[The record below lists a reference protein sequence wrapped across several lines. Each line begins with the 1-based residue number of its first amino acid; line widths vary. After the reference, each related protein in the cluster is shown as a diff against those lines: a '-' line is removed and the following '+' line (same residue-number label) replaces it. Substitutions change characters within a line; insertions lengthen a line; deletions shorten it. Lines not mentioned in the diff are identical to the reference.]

1 MNIKKTI
8 TALTMIAGMS
18 AGTVQASGT
27 YIGINFGKSDGK
39 EWVSEEDVTQIFLA
53 AGTSAPTSGHGDT
66 ADSAMKI
73 LFGVATSDNIDL
85 RLGYANLGEATFEA
99 SNGIVNAEGSVENQG
114 VFADLLARFKPAER
128 LSLYGKMGLAFMKT
142 DITFNAIGPGGFYE
156 DELQGSSFV
165 FVPGVG
171 ISLDITERFGL
182 TAEYERYL
190 DVGDDEETG
199 TSDIDVVSAGV
210 YIRF

>member
-1 MNIKKTI
+1 MT
-8 TALTMIAGMS
+8 
-18 AGTVQASGT
+18 
-27 YIGINFGKSDGK
+27 
-39 EWVSEEDVTQIFLA
+39 EEDVTQIFLA
-53 AGTSAPTSGHGDT
+53 AGTSAPPPSGHGDT

-73 LFGVATSDNIDL
+73 LFGIATSDNIDF

-114 VFADLLARFKPAER
+114 FFADLLARFKPAER

-142 DITFNAIGPGGFYE
+142 DITVSAIGPGGFYE

-190 DVGDDEETG
+190 DAGDDEETG

-210 YIRF
+210 YIRFREAASKL